1 METGKNNYNSR
12 LKIGVPDPKLLR
24 GNLPCLALRKV
35 RIHLEQPTHSSNGRD
50 LQSCTML
57 PQLLGRNKLGHLSLK
72 RVGLFPACDISFPC
86 TLCCENLL
94 PSILTVFKCALE
106 KLAGSVGLSGMQ
118 NIQNNPS
125 LLPWFWYFF
134 FFPPFLSCPL
144 VSWQLRVINSS

>member
-134 FFPPFLSCPL
+134 FFSPS
-144 VSWQLRVINSS
+144 